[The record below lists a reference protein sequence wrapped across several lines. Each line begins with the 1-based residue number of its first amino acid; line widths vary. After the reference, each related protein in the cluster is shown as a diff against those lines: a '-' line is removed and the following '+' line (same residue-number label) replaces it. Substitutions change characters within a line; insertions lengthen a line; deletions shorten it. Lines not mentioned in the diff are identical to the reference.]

1 MANDF
6 ERSLRPLEL
15 RAEGRKLAGIVLRYG
30 DISPTHRER
39 FAPGAFGDLRDQ
51 VRWLDYR
58 HDQHRVLAHTE
69 GGGLVLEDS
78 SESLSLRAELP
89 PLPLTTR
96 ALEEIASGALS
107 GLSIE
112 FHAREES
119 RTEGI
124 RVIEKAELAGIG
136 LVPSPSYP
144 DSRVELRQ
152 AGTIS
157 GSIPY
162 GQPLQC
168 ECYGRGQSGES
179 GKGMT
184 SVVELTPESL
194 ILPPNLIAIWKSMAT
209 PLGSLDKGTLRVT
222 PGAAG
227 LDVEIDIPDTSY
239 GRDIIETADSVPIRI
254 RPMFD
259 ASEVEAV
266 DLPPGLGS
274 SDVPVPAGLTGK
286 AREEFITSYLK
297 GFNATD
303 DALANMR
310 RARLTNV
317 PVRALLIGP
326 TPNGGGWPEARIT
339 PDAEGRERASRRERK
354 ERFAWL

>member
-1 MANDF
+1 M
-6 ERSLRPLEL
+6 

-58 HDQHRVLAHTE
+58 HDQTRVLAHTE

-152 AGTIS
+152 AGTIVS
-157 GSIPY
+157 SIPY
-162 GQPLQC
+162 GTSMVC
-168 ECYGRGQSGES
+168 ECYGRGQSGEQ

-184 SVVELTPESL
+184 SDVEFEPESL
-194 ILPPNLIAIWKSMAT
+194 ILPGSLIAVWKNFAT
-209 PLGSLDKGTLRVT
+209 PLASTDKGTLRVT
-222 PGAAG
+222 EGRKG
-227 LDVEIDIPDTSY
+227 LKIEMDIPSTTW
-239 GRDIIETADSVPIRI
+239 GEDILTTAESVPILI
-254 RPMFD
+254 RPIFD
-259 ASEVEAV
+259 ASEVEV
-266 DLPPGLGS
+266 S
-274 SDVPVPAGLTGK
+274 SDQVIDGQRMAVLS
-286 AREEFITSYLK
+286 R
-297 GFNATD
+297 
-303 DALANMR
+303 
-310 RARLTNV
+310 V
-317 PVRALLIGP
+317 PVRALLVGA
-326 TPNGGGWPEARIT
+326 TPNSKGWPEARIT

-354 ERFAWL
+354 ERYQWL